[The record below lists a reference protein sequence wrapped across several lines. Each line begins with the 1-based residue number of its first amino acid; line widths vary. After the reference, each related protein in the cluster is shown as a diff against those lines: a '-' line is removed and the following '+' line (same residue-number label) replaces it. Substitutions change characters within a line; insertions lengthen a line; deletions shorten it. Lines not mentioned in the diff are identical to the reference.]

1 MPYRAYVFA
10 SNRIEFIQRLIIA
23 DDKTERT
30 SALSKLEKMQKSDFK
45 EIFSIM
51 GDREVTIRLLD
62 PPLHEFLPDNQSTI
76 EKIAKSLNKSVE
88 SVKNKIV
95 QLSEKTQCL
104 ATGAAGSPFLILKYI
119 ACKPGQYSVP
129 WMS

>member
-95 QLSEKTQCL
+95 QLSEKN
-104 ATGAAGSPFLILKYI
+104 PI
-119 ACKPGQYSVP
+119 AWPPGLQARHFS
-129 WMS
+129 S